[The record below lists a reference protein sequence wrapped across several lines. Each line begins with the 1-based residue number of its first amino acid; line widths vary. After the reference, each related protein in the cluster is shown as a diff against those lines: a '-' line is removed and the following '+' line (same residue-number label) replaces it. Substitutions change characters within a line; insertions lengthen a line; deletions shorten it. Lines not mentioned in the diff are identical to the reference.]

1 MAIFSLGGLMF
12 RWFVALCFLLS
23 ASQSPDAP
31 TVHRVFVKTPYN
43 ASIIFEYANAVL
55 PEGQPITQSAVKCLT
70 SQLKATG
77 LFSDVR
83 LTLRPI
89 DGGNK
94 VDVDILPTWS
104 DLKDN
109 FLIKDITIDGFTTFD
124 EKLLIKKLERKGLKV
139 GVPM

>member
-1 MAIFSLGGLMF
+1 
-12 RWFVALCFLLS
+12 
-23 ASQSPDAP
+23 
-31 TVHRVFVKTPYN
+31 
-43 ASIIFEYANAVL
+43 
-55 PEGQPITQSAVKCLT
+55 
-70 SQLKATG
+70 QLKATG

-139 GVPM
+139 GVPMLQYPLPAIRKMVLESIREIYQSDPKRMYDAEEELSNLSFKLDLADLLSIRLRLTT